1 MLPLNPH
8 PPIVMFASSLG
19 SICLL
24 FELLALKY
32 DSIFSKPI
40 RFVMLSLF
48 LGACVFSY
56 YSGFYGADFATELP
70 EELIKT
76 HQGYARFGL
85 IILLANYFLGII
97 ALLSIY
103 STKTLIRFYQGILAA
118 VVGVIIYTSHL
129 GGELVF
135 EHGGGVQGL
144 GYDLDSPPGHKNPN

>member
-19 SICLL
+19 SVCLL

-32 DSIFSKPI
+32 NSIFSKPI

-56 YSGFYGADFATELP
+56 YSGFYGADFATKLP
-70 EELIKT
+70 QDLLKT

-85 IILLANYFLGII
+85 IILLGNYFLGGI
-97 ALLSIY
+97 ALLSSY
-103 STKTLIRFYQGILAA
+103 STTTLIRLYQAILTL

-129 GGELVF
+129 GGEIVF
-135 EHGGGVQGL
+135 DHGGGVEGL
-144 GYDLDSPPGHKNPN
+144 GYDAESPEAH